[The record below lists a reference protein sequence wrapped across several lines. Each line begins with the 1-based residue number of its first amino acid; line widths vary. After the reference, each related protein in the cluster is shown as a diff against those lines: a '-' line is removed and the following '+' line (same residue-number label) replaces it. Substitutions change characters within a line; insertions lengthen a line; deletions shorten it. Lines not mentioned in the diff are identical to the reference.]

1 MRYNISMNNKNT
13 IKKITYYALVG
24 LLITLSILFNVFI
37 QRVQV
42 SGHSMDPTLKTN
54 EKLFAVKHVPINRFD
69 IVVAKE
75 KTEDNK
81 NIYIIK
87 RVIGLPG
94 DTVEYKKDQL
104 YANGKKMNEPYLNS
118 FKAKL
123 KDGSLIDY
131 FTKINSDYAN
141 FNFNTDYL
149 TTDKS
154 GNDSF
159 KVTLKSD
166 EYFLLGD
173 DRPISKDSRSVGPI
187 KKSDIISKTF
197 VK

>member
-1 MRYNISMNNKNT
+1 MNNKNA
-13 IKKITYYALVG
+13 IKKITYYSLVG
-24 LLITLSILFNVFI
+24 LLITLSILFNVFV

-54 EKLFAVKHVPINRFD
+54 EKLFALKHVPIDRFD

-75 KTEDNK
+75 KTDDE
-81 NIYIIK
+81 NIFIIK

-104 YANGKKMNEPYLNS
+104 YVNGKKMNEPYLNS
-118 FKAKL
+118 FKEKL

-131 FTKINSDYAN
+131 FIKINSNYAN
-141 FNFNTDYL
+141 FDFNTDYL
-149 TTDKS
+149 TVDSS

-173 DRPISKDSRSVGPI
+173 DRPISKDSRAIGPV

-197 VK
+197 AK

>member
-1 MRYNISMNNKNT
+1 MNNKNT
-13 IKKITYYALVG
+13 IKKITYYSLVG

-54 EKLFAVKHVPINRFD
+54 EKLFAVKHIPIDRFD

-75 KTEDNK
+75 KTDDE
-81 NIYIIK
+81 NIFIIK

-104 YANGKKMNEPYLNS
+104 YVNGKKMNEPYLDS
-118 FKAKL
+118 FKEKL

-131 FTKINSDYAN
+131 FIKINPDYAN
-141 FNFNTDYL
+141 FDFNTDYL
-149 TTDKS
+149 TVDSS
-154 GNDSF
+154 GNNTF

-173 DRPISKDSRSVGPI
+173 DRPISKDSRAVGPI

-197 VK
+197 AK

>member
-1 MRYNISMNNKNT
+1 
-13 IKKITYYALVG
+13 
-24 LLITLSILFNVFI
+24 
-37 QRVQV
+37 
-42 SGHSMDPTLKTN
+42 MDPTLKTN
-54 EKLFAVKHVPINRFD
+54 EKLFAVKHIPIDRFD

-75 KTEDNK
+75 KTDDE
-81 NIYIIK
+81 NIFIIK

-104 YANGKKMNEPYLNS
+104 YVNGKKINEPYLNS
-118 FKAKL
+118 FKEKL

-131 FTKINSDYAN
+131 FTKINSNYAN
-141 FNFNTDYL
+141 FDFNTDYL
-149 TTDKS
+149 TVDSS

-173 DRPISKDSRSVGPI
+173 DRPISKDSRVVGPI
-187 KKSDIISKTF
+187 KKSDIVSKTF
-197 VK
+197 AK

>member
-1 MRYNISMNNKNT
+1 MNNKNA
-13 IKKITYYALVG
+13 IKKITYYSLVG

-42 SGHSMDPTLKTN
+42 LGHSMDPTLKTN
-54 EKLFAVKHVPINRFD
+54 EKLFALKHVPIDRFD

-75 KTEDNK
+75 KIDDE
-81 NIYIIK
+81 NIFIIK

-104 YANGKKMNEPYLNS
+104 YVNGKKMNEPYLDS
-118 FKAKL
+118 FKEKL

-131 FTKINSDYAN
+131 FTKINSNYAN
-141 FNFNTDYL
+141 FDFNTDYL
-149 TTDKS
+149 TVDSS

-173 DRPISKDSRSVGPI
+173 DRPISKDSRAVGPI

-197 VK
+197 AK

>member
-1 MRYNISMNNKNT
+1 MNNKNT
-13 IKKITYYALVG
+13 IKKITYYSLVG

-54 EKLFAVKHVPINRFD
+54 EKLFAIKHIPIDRFD

-75 KTEDNK
+75 KTDDE
-81 NIYIIK
+81 NIFIIK

-104 YANGKKMNEPYLNS
+104 YVNGKKMNEPYLNS
-118 FKAKL
+118 FKEKL

-131 FTKINSDYAN
+131 FKKINSNYAN
-141 FNFNTDYL
+141 FDFNTDYL
-149 TTDKS
+149 TVDSS

-173 DRPISKDSRSVGPI
+173 DRPISKDSRAVGPI

-197 VK
+197 AK

>member
-1 MRYNISMNNKNT
+1 
-13 IKKITYYALVG
+13 
-24 LLITLSILFNVFI
+24 
-37 QRVQV
+37 
-42 SGHSMDPTLKTN
+42 MDPTLKTN
-54 EKLFAVKHVPINRFD
+54 EKLFAVKHIPIDRFD

-75 KTEDNK
+75 KTDDE
-81 NIYIIK
+81 NIFIIK

-104 YANGKKMNEPYLNS
+104 YVNGKKMNEPYLNS
-118 FKAKL
+118 FKEKL

-131 FTKINSDYAN
+131 FTKINPNYAN
-141 FNFNTDYL
+141 FDFNTDYL
-149 TTDKS
+149 TVDGS
-154 GNDSF
+154 GNDTF

-173 DRPISKDSRSVGPI
+173 DRPISKDSRAVGPI

-197 VK
+197 AK

>member
-1 MRYNISMNNKNT
+1 MNNKNT

-24 LLITLSILFNVFI
+24 LLITLSILFNVFV

-54 EKLFAVKHVPINRFD
+54 EKLFALKHVPIDRFD

-75 KTEDNK
+75 KTDNE
-81 NIYIIK
+81 NIFIIK

-104 YANGKKMNEPYLNS
+104 YVNGKKMNEPYLDS
-118 FKAKL
+118 FKEKL

-131 FTKINSDYAN
+131 FTKINSNYAN
-141 FNFNTDYL
+141 FDFNTDYL
-149 TTDKS
+149 TVDSS
-154 GNDSF
+154 GNDTF

-173 DRPISKDSRSVGPI
+173 DRPISKDSRAVGPI

-197 VK
+197 AK

>member
-1 MRYNISMNNKNT
+1 MNNKNT
-13 IKKITYYALVG
+13 IKKITYYSLVG

-54 EKLFAVKHVPINRFD
+54 EKLFALKHVPIDRFD

-75 KTEDNK
+75 KTDDE
-81 NIYIIK
+81 NIFIIK

-94 DTVEYKKDQL
+94 DTIEYKKDQL
-104 YANGKKMNEPYLNS
+104 YVNGKKMNEPYLNS
-118 FKAKL
+118 FKEKL

-131 FTKINSDYAN
+131 FTKINSNYAN
-141 FNFNTDYL
+141 FDFNTDYL
-149 TTDKS
+149 TVDSS

-173 DRPISKDSRSVGPI
+173 DRPISKDSRAIGPI

-197 VK
+197 AK

>member
-1 MRYNISMNNKNT
+1 MNNKNS
-13 IKKITYYALVG
+13 IKKITYYSVIG
-24 LLITLSILFNVFI
+24 LLITLSILFNMFI

-54 EKLFAVKHVPINRFD
+54 EKLFAVKHIPINRFN

-75 KTEDNK
+75 KTDDDN
-81 NIYIIK
+81 IFIIK

-104 YANGKKMNEPYLNS
+104 FVNGKKMNEPYLDS

-159 KVTLKSD
+159 KITLKND

-187 KKSDIISKTF
+187 KKSDIVSKTF

>member
-1 MRYNISMNNKNT
+1 MNNKNT
-13 IKKITYYALVG
+13 IKKITYYSLVG
-24 LLITLSILFNVFI
+24 LLIILSILFNVFI

-54 EKLFAVKHVPINRFD
+54 EKLFALKHVPIDRFD

-75 KTEDNK
+75 KTDDE
-81 NIYIIK
+81 NIFIIK

-104 YANGKKMNEPYLNS
+104 YVNGKKINEPYLNS
-118 FKAKL
+118 FKEKL

-131 FTKINSDYAN
+131 FTKINSNYAN
-141 FNFNTDYL
+141 FDFNTDYL
-149 TTDKS
+149 TVDSS

-159 KVTLKSD
+159 KVTLKSN

-173 DRPISKDSRSVGPI
+173 DRPISKDSRAVGPI

-197 VK
+197 AK

>member
-1 MRYNISMNNKNT
+1 MNNKNA
-13 IKKITYYALVG
+13 IKKITYYSLVG

-54 EKLFAVKHVPINRFD
+54 EKLFALKHVPIDRFD

-75 KTEDNK
+75 KIDDE
-81 NIYIIK
+81 NIFIIK

-104 YANGKKMNEPYLNS
+104 YVNGKKMNEPYLDS
-118 FKAKL
+118 FKEKL

-131 FTKINSDYAN
+131 FTKINSNYAN
-141 FNFNTDYL
+141 FDFNTDYL
-149 TTDKS
+149 TVDSS

-173 DRPISKDSRSVGPI
+173 DRPISKDSRAVGPI

-197 VK
+197 AK

>member
-1 MRYNISMNNKNT
+1 MNNKNT
-13 IKKITYYALVG
+13 IKKITYYSLVG
-24 LLITLSILFNVFI
+24 LLITLSILFNVFV

-54 EKLFAVKHVPINRFD
+54 EKLFAIKHVPIDRFD

-75 KTEDNK
+75 KTDDE
-81 NIYIIK
+81 NIFIIK

-104 YANGKKMNEPYLNS
+104 YVNGKKMNEPYLNS
-118 FKAKL
+118 FKEKL

-131 FTKINSDYAN
+131 FTKINSNYAN
-141 FNFNTDYL
+141 FDFNTDYL
-149 TTDKS
+149 TVDSS

-173 DRPISKDSRSVGPI
+173 DRPISKDSRAVGPI
-187 KKSDIISKTF
+187 KKSDIVSKTF
-197 VK
+197 AK

>member
-1 MRYNISMNNKNT
+1 MNNKNT
-13 IKKITYYALVG
+13 IKKITYYSLVG

-54 EKLFAVKHVPINRFD
+54 EKLFAIKHIPIDRFD

-75 KTEDNK
+75 KTDDE
-81 NIYIIK
+81 NIFIIK

-104 YANGKKMNEPYLNS
+104 YVNGKKINEPYLDS
-118 FKAKL
+118 FKEKL

-131 FTKINSDYAN
+131 FTKINSNYAN
-141 FNFNTDYL
+141 FDFNTDYL
-149 TTDKS
+149 TVDSS

-159 KVTLKSD
+159 KVTLKSN

-173 DRPISKDSRSVGPI
+173 DRPISKDSRAVGPI

-197 VK
+197 AK

>member
-1 MRYNISMNNKNT
+1 MNNKNT
-13 IKKITYYALVG
+13 IKKITYYALIG

-42 SGHSMDPTLKTN
+42 SGHSMDPTLKTD
-54 EKLFAVKHVPINRFD
+54 EKLFAVKHIPIDRFD

-75 KTEDNK
+75 KTDDE
-81 NIYIIK
+81 NIFIIK

-104 YANGKKMNEPYLNS
+104 YVNGKKINEPYLDS
-118 FKAKL
+118 FKEKL

-131 FTKINSDYAN
+131 FTKINSNYAN
-141 FNFNTDYL
+141 FDFNTDYL
-149 TTDKS
+149 TVDSS
-154 GNDSF
+154 GNDTF

-173 DRPISKDSRSVGPI
+173 DRPISKDSRAVGPI

-197 VK
+197 AK

>member
-1 MRYNISMNNKNT
+1 MNNKNT
-13 IKKITYYALVG
+13 IKKITYYSLVG

-54 EKLFAVKHVPINRFD
+54 EKLFAIKHIPIDRFD

-75 KTEDNK
+75 KTDDE
-81 NIYIIK
+81 NIFIIK

-104 YANGKKMNEPYLNS
+104 YVNGKKINEPYLDS
-118 FKAKL
+118 FKEKL

-131 FTKINSDYAN
+131 FTKINSNYAN
-141 FNFNTDYL
+141 FDFNTDYL

-173 DRPISKDSRSVGPI
+173 DRPISKDSRAVVPI

-197 VK
+197 AK

>member
-1 MRYNISMNNKNT
+1 MNNKNT

-24 LLITLSILFNVFI
+24 LLITLSILFNVFV

-54 EKLFAVKHVPINRFD
+54 EKLFALKHVPIDRFD

-75 KTEDNK
+75 KTDNE
-81 NIYIIK
+81 NIFIIK

-104 YANGKKMNEPYLNS
+104 YVNGKKMNEPYLDS
-118 FKAKL
+118 FKEKL

-131 FTKINSDYAN
+131 FTKINSNYAN
-141 FNFNTDYL
+141 FDFNTDYL
-149 TTDKS
+149 TVDSS
-154 GNDSF
+154 GNDTF

-173 DRPISKDSRSVGPI
+173 DRPISKDSRAVGPI

>member
-1 MRYNISMNNKNT
+1 MNNKNT
-13 IKKITYYALVG
+13 IKKITYYSLVG
-24 LLITLSILFNVFI
+24 LLITLSILFNVFV

-54 EKLFAVKHVPINRFD
+54 EKLFALKHVPINRFD

-75 KTEDNK
+75 KTDDE
-81 NIYIIK
+81 NIFIIK

-104 YANGKKMNEPYLNS
+104 YVNGKKMNEPYLNS

-159 KVTLKSD
+159 KITLKSD

-173 DRPISKDSRSVGPI
+173 DRPISKDSRAVGPI
-187 KKSDIISKTF
+187 KKSDIVSKTF

>member
-1 MRYNISMNNKNT
+1 MNNKNT
-13 IKKITYYALVG
+13 IKKITYYSLVG
-24 LLITLSILFNVFI
+24 LLITLSILFNVFV

-54 EKLFAVKHVPINRFD
+54 EKLFAVKHIPIDRFD

-75 KTEDNK
+75 KTDDE
-81 NIYIIK
+81 NIFIIK
-87 RVIGLPG
+87 RVIGLPS

-104 YANGKKMNEPYLNS
+104 YVNGKKINEPYLNS
-118 FKAKL
+118 FKEKL

-131 FTKINSDYAN
+131 FTKINSNYAN
-141 FNFNTDYL
+141 FDFNTDYL
-149 TTDKS
+149 TVDSS

-173 DRPISKDSRSVGPI
+173 DRPISKDSRAVGPI

-197 VK
+197 AK

>member
-1 MRYNISMNNKNT
+1 MNNKNA
-13 IKKITYYALVG
+13 IKKITYYSLVG

-54 EKLFAVKHVPINRFD
+54 EKLFALKHVPIDRFD

-75 KTEDNK
+75 KIDDE
-81 NIYIIK
+81 NIFIIK

-104 YANGKKMNEPYLNS
+104 YINGKKMNEPYLDS
-118 FKAKL
+118 FKEKL

-131 FTKINSDYAN
+131 FTKINSNYAN
-141 FNFNTDYL
+141 FDFNTDYL
-149 TTDKS
+149 TVDSS

-173 DRPISKDSRSVGPI
+173 DRPISKDSRAVGPI

-197 VK
+197 AK

>member
-1 MRYNISMNNKNT
+1 MNNKNT
-13 IKKITYYALVG
+13 IKKITYYSLVG
-24 LLITLSILFNVFI
+24 LLITLSILFNVFV

-42 SGHSMDPTLKTN
+42 SGHSMDPTLTTN
-54 EKLFAVKHVPINRFD
+54 EELFALKHVPIDRFD

-75 KTEDNK
+75 KTDDE
-81 NIYIIK
+81 NIFIIK

-104 YANGKKMNEPYLNS
+104 YVNGKKMNEPYLDS
-118 FKAKL
+118 FKEKL

-131 FTKINSDYAN
+131 FTKINSNYAN
-141 FNFNTDYL
+141 FDFNTDYL
-149 TTDKS
+149 TVDSS

-159 KVTLKSD
+159 KVTLKSN

-173 DRPISKDSRSVGPI
+173 DRPISKDSRAVGPI

-197 VK
+197 AK

>member
-1 MRYNISMNNKNT
+1 MNNKNT

-54 EKLFAVKHVPINRFD
+54 EKLFALKHVPIDRFD

-75 KTEDNK
+75 KTDDE
-81 NIYIIK
+81 NIFIIK

-104 YANGKKMNEPYLNS
+104 YVNGKKINEPYLDS
-118 FKAKL
+118 FKEKL

-131 FTKINSDYAN
+131 FTKINSNYAN
-141 FNFNTDYL
+141 FDFNTDYL
-149 TTDKS
+149 TVDSS
-154 GNDSF
+154 GNDTF

-173 DRPISKDSRSVGPI
+173 DRPISKDSRAIGPV
-187 KKSDIISKTF
+187 KKSDIVSKSF
-197 VK
+197 AK

>member
-1 MRYNISMNNKNT
+1 MNNKNT

-24 LLITLSILFNVFI
+24 LLITLSILFNVFV

-42 SGHSMDPTLKTN
+42 SGHSMDPTLTTN
-54 EKLFAVKHVPINRFD
+54 EKLFALKHVPIDRFD

-75 KTEDNK
+75 KTDDE
-81 NIYIIK
+81 NIFIIK

-94 DTVEYKKDQL
+94 DTIEYKKDQL
-104 YANGKKMNEPYLNS
+104 YVNGKKMNEPYLNS
-118 FKAKL
+118 FKEKL

-131 FTKINSDYAN
+131 FTKINSNYAN
-141 FNFNTDYL
+141 FDFNTDYL
-149 TTDKS
+149 TVDSS
-154 GNDSF
+154 GNDTF

-173 DRPISKDSRSVGPI
+173 DRPISKDSRAIGPI

-197 VK
+197 AK

>member
-1 MRYNISMNNKNT
+1 MNNKNT
-13 IKKITYYALVG
+13 IKRITYYSLVG

-54 EKLFAVKHVPINRFD
+54 EKLFAVKHIPIDRFD

-75 KTEDNK
+75 KTDDE
-81 NIYIIK
+81 NIFIIK

-104 YANGKKMNEPYLNS
+104 FVNGKKMNEPYLNS
-118 FKAKL
+118 FKKKL

-131 FTKINSDYAN
+131 FTKINSNYAN
-141 FNFNTDYL
+141 FDFNTDYL

-173 DRPISKDSRSVGPI
+173 DRPISKDSRAVGPI

-197 VK
+197 AK

>member
-1 MRYNISMNNKNT
+1 MNNKNA
-13 IKKITYYALVG
+13 IKKITYYSLVG

-54 EKLFAVKHVPINRFD
+54 EKLFAVKHIPIDRFD

-75 KTEDNK
+75 KTDDE
-81 NIYIIK
+81 NIFIIK

-104 YANGKKMNEPYLNS
+104 YVNGIKMNEPYLNS
-118 FKAKL
+118 FKEKL

-131 FTKINSDYAN
+131 FTKINSNYAN
-141 FNFNTDYL
+141 FDFNTDYL
-149 TTDKS
+149 TVDSS

-173 DRPISKDSRSVGPI
+173 DRPISKDSRAIGPV

-197 VK
+197 AK

>member
-1 MRYNISMNNKNT
+1 MINKKT

-24 LLITLSILFNVFI
+24 LLITLSILFNVFV

-54 EKLFAVKHVPINRFD
+54 EKLFAVKHIPIDRFD

-75 KTEDNK
+75 KTDDE
-81 NIYIIK
+81 NIFIIK

-104 YANGKKMNEPYLNS
+104 YVNGKKINEPYLNS
-118 FKAKL
+118 FKEKL

-131 FTKINSDYAN
+131 FTKINSNYAN
-141 FNFNTDYL
+141 FDFNTDYL
-149 TTDKS
+149 TVDSS
-154 GNDSF
+154 GNDTF
-159 KVTLKSD
+159 KVALKSG

-173 DRPISKDSRSVGPI
+173 DRPISKDSRAVGPI

-197 VK
+197 AK

>member
-1 MRYNISMNNKNT
+1 MNNKNA
-13 IKKITYYALVG
+13 IKKITYYSLVG

-54 EKLFAVKHVPINRFD
+54 EKLFALKHIPIDRFD

-75 KTEDNK
+75 KTDDE
-81 NIYIIK
+81 NIFIIK

-104 YANGKKMNEPYLNS
+104 YVNGKKMNEPYLNS
-118 FKAKL
+118 FKEKL

-131 FTKINSDYAN
+131 FTKINSNYAN
-141 FNFNTDYL
+141 FDFNTDYL
-149 TTDKS
+149 TVDSS

-173 DRPISKDSRSVGPI
+173 DRPISKDSRAVGPI

-197 VK
+197 KK

>member
-1 MRYNISMNNKNT
+1 MNNKNT
-13 IKKITYYALVG
+13 IKKITYYSLVG
-24 LLITLSILFNVFI
+24 LLITLSILFNVFV

-54 EKLFAVKHVPINRFD
+54 EKLFALKHVPIDRFD

-75 KTEDNK
+75 KTDDE
-81 NIYIIK
+81 NIFIIK

-94 DTVEYKKDQL
+94 DTVEYNKDQL
-104 YANGKKMNEPYLNS
+104 YVNGKKINEPYLDS
-118 FKAKL
+118 FKEKL

-131 FTKINSDYAN
+131 FTKINSNYAK
-141 FNFNTDYL
+141 FDFNTDYL
-149 TTDKS
+149 TVDSS

-173 DRPISKDSRSVGPI
+173 DRPISKDSRAVGPI

-197 VK
+197 AK

>member
-1 MRYNISMNNKNT
+1 MNNKNT
-13 IKKITYYALVG
+13 IKKITYYSLVG
-24 LLITLSILFNVFI
+24 LLITLSILFNVFV

-54 EKLFAVKHVPINRFD
+54 EKLFALKHVPIDRFD

-75 KTEDNK
+75 KTDDE
-81 NIYIIK
+81 NIFIIK

-104 YANGKKMNEPYLNS
+104 YVNGKKMNEPYLNS
-118 FKAKL
+118 FKEKL

-131 FTKINSDYAN
+131 FTKINSNYAK
-141 FNFNTDYL
+141 FDFNTDYL
-149 TTDKS
+149 TVDSS

-173 DRPISKDSRSVGPI
+173 DRPISKDSRAVGPI

>member
-1 MRYNISMNNKNT
+1 MNNKNT
-13 IKKITYYALVG
+13 IKKIAYYSLVG

-54 EKLFAVKHVPINRFD
+54 EKLFAIKHIPIDRFD

-75 KTEDNK
+75 KTDDE
-81 NIYIIK
+81 NIFIIK

-104 YANGKKMNEPYLNS
+104 YVNGKKMNEPYLNS
-118 FKAKL
+118 FKEKL

-131 FTKINSDYAN
+131 FTKINPDYAN
-141 FNFNTDYL
+141 FDFNTDYL
-149 TTDKS
+149 TVDSS
-154 GNDSF
+154 GNDTF

-173 DRPISKDSRSVGPI
+173 DRPISKDSRAVGPI

-197 VK
+197 AK

>member
-1 MRYNISMNNKNT
+1 MNNKNT
-13 IKKITYYALVG
+13 IKKITYYSLVG

-54 EKLFAVKHVPINRFD
+54 EKLFALKHVPIDRFD

-75 KTEDNK
+75 KTDDE
-81 NIYIIK
+81 NIFIIK

-104 YANGKKMNEPYLNS
+104 YVNGKKMNEPYLNS
-118 FKAKL
+118 FKEKL

-131 FTKINSDYAN
+131 FTKINSNYAN
-141 FNFNTDYL
+141 FDFNTDYL
-149 TTDKS
+149 TVDSS
-154 GNDSF
+154 GNDTF

-173 DRPISKDSRSVGPI
+173 DRPISKDSRAVGPI

-197 VK
+197 AK

>member
-1 MRYNISMNNKNT
+1 MNNKNT
-13 IKKITYYALVG
+13 IKKITYYSVVG
-24 LLITLSILFNVFI
+24 LLITLSILFNVFV

-54 EKLFAVKHVPINRFD
+54 EKLFAIKHIPIDRFD

-75 KTEDNK
+75 KTDDE
-81 NIYIIK
+81 NIFIIK

-104 YANGKKMNEPYLNS
+104 YVNGKKMNEPYLNS
-118 FKAKL
+118 FKEKL

-131 FTKINSDYAN
+131 FTKINSNYAN
-141 FNFNTDYL
+141 FDFNTDYL
-149 TTDKS
+149 TVDSS

-173 DRPISKDSRSVGPI
+173 DRPISKDSRAVGPI

-197 VK
+197 AK

>member
-1 MRYNISMNNKNT
+1 MNNKNA

-24 LLITLSILFNVFI
+24 LLITLSILFNVFV

-54 EKLFAVKHVPINRFD
+54 EKLFALKHVPIDRFD

-75 KTEDNK
+75 KTDDE
-81 NIYIIK
+81 NIFIIK

-104 YANGKKMNEPYLNS
+104 YVNGKKMNEPYLNS
-118 FKAKL
+118 FKEKL

-131 FTKINSDYAN
+131 FTKINSNYAN
-141 FNFNTDYL
+141 FDFNTDYL
-149 TTDKS
+149 TVDSS
-154 GNDSF
+154 GNDTF

-173 DRPISKDSRSVGPI
+173 DRPISKDSRAVGPI

-197 VK
+197 AK

>member
-1 MRYNISMNNKNT
+1 MNNKNT
-13 IKKITYYALVG
+13 IKKITYYSLVG

-54 EKLFAVKHVPINRFD
+54 EKLFAIKHIPIDRFD

-75 KTEDNK
+75 KTDDE
-81 NIYIIK
+81 NIFIIK

-104 YANGKKMNEPYLNS
+104 YVNGKKMNEPYLDS
-118 FKAKL
+118 FKEKL

-131 FTKINSDYAN
+131 FTKINSNYAN
-141 FNFNTDYL
+141 FDFNTDYL
-149 TTDKS
+149 TVDSS
-154 GNDSF
+154 GNDTF
-159 KVTLKSD
+159 KVTLKSE

-173 DRPISKDSRSVGPI
+173 DRPISKDSRAVGPI

-197 VK
+197 AK

>member
-1 MRYNISMNNKNT
+1 MNNKNT
-13 IKKITYYALVG
+13 IKKITYYSLVG
-24 LLITLSILFNVFI
+24 LLIALSILFNVFI

-54 EKLFAVKHVPINRFD
+54 EKLFAVKHIPIDRFD

-75 KTEDNK
+75 KTDDE
-81 NIYIIK
+81 NIFIIK

-104 YANGKKMNEPYLNS
+104 YVNGKKMNEPYLNS
-118 FKAKL
+118 FKEKL

-131 FTKINSDYAN
+131 FKKINSNYAN
-141 FNFNTDYL
+141 FDFNTDYL
-149 TTDKS
+149 TVDSS
-154 GNDSF
+154 GNDTF

-173 DRPISKDSRSVGPI
+173 DRPISKDSRAVGPI

-197 VK
+197 AK

>member
-1 MRYNISMNNKNT
+1 MNNKNT

-24 LLITLSILFNVFI
+24 LLITLSILFNVFV

-54 EKLFAVKHVPINRFD
+54 EKLFAIKHIPIDRFD

-75 KTEDNK
+75 KTDDE
-81 NIYIIK
+81 NIFIIK

-104 YANGKKMNEPYLNS
+104 YVNGKKINEPYLDS
-118 FKAKL
+118 FKEKL

-131 FTKINSDYAN
+131 FTKINSNYAN
-141 FNFNTDYL
+141 FDFNTDYL
-149 TTDKS
+149 TVDSS

-173 DRPISKDSRSVGPI
+173 DRPISKDSRAVGPI

-197 VK
+197 AK

>member
-1 MRYNISMNNKNT
+1 MNNKNT
-13 IKKITYYALVG
+13 IKKITYYSLVG

-54 EKLFAVKHVPINRFD
+54 EKLFAIKHIPIDRFD

-75 KTEDNK
+75 KTDDE
-81 NIYIIK
+81 NIFIIK

-104 YANGKKMNEPYLNS
+104 FVNGKKMNEPYLDS
-118 FKAKL
+118 FKEKL

-131 FTKINSDYAN
+131 FTKINSNYAN
-141 FNFNTDYL
+141 FDFNTDYL
-149 TTDKS
+149 TVDSS
-154 GNDSF
+154 GNDTF

-173 DRPISKDSRSVGPI
+173 DRPISKDSRAIGPI

-197 VK
+197 AK

>member
-1 MRYNISMNNKNT
+1 MNNKNT
-13 IKKITYYALVG
+13 IKKITYYSLVG
-24 LLITLSILFNVFI
+24 LLITLSILFNVFV

-54 EKLFAVKHVPINRFD
+54 EKLFAIKHIPIDRFD

-75 KTEDNK
+75 KTDDE
-81 NIYIIK
+81 NIFIIK

-104 YANGKKMNEPYLNS
+104 YVNGKKINEPYLDS
-118 FKAKL
+118 FKEKL

-131 FTKINSDYAN
+131 FTKINSNYAN
-141 FNFNTDYL
+141 FDFNTDYL

-173 DRPISKDSRSVGPI
+173 DRPISKDSRAVGPI

-197 VK
+197 AK

>member
-1 MRYNISMNNKNT
+1 MNNKNT
-13 IKKITYYALVG
+13 IKKITYYSLVG
-24 LLITLSILFNVFI
+24 LLITLSILFNVFV

-54 EKLFAVKHVPINRFD
+54 EKLFALKHVPIDRFD

-75 KTEDNK
+75 KTNDE
-81 NIYIIK
+81 NIFIIK

-104 YANGKKMNEPYLNS
+104 YVNGKKMNEPYLDS
-118 FKAKL
+118 FKEKL

-131 FTKINSDYAN
+131 FTKINSNYAN
-141 FNFNTDYL
+141 FDFNTDYL
-149 TTDKS
+149 TVDSS

-173 DRPISKDSRSVGPI
+173 DRPISKDSRAIGPI

-197 VK
+197 AK

>member
-1 MRYNISMNNKNT
+1 MNNKNT

-24 LLITLSILFNVFI
+24 LLITLSILFNVFA

-54 EKLFAVKHVPINRFD
+54 EKLFAIKHIPIDRFD

-75 KTEDNK
+75 KTDDE
-81 NIYIIK
+81 NIFIIK

-104 YANGKKMNEPYLNS
+104 YVNGKKMNEPYLNS
-118 FKAKL
+118 FKEKL

-131 FTKINSDYAN
+131 FTKINSNYAN
-141 FNFNTDYL
+141 VDFNTDYL
-149 TTDKS
+149 TVDSS

-173 DRPISKDSRSVGPI
+173 DRPISKDSRAIGPI

-197 VK
+197 AK